1 MTAKRYSS
9 SGEKRVGRS
18 APSGS
23 ISIGVPARVS
33 SSLGVEADLVPTLSL
48 SRTVS
53 KSRIV
58 PVRFAPDDFMLVERA
73 AGAAGICISE
83 FVRQAVMLGGDA
95 SKSDGGS
102 GILSGDELVLFGA
115 LLDEVKSVGA
125 NINQIAMRLNTG
137 GADLPVGL
145 DASLRELRDLL
156 GGLVFELRQLSLGAV
171 RDKSDTKA
179 ADHGA

>member
-1 MTAKRYSS
+1 MP
-9 SGEKRVGRS
+9 VL
-18 APSGS
+18 
-23 ISIGVPARVS
+23 
-33 SSLGVEADLVPTLSL
+33 SSLGVEVDLVPTLSL

-58 PVRFAPDDFMLVERA
+58 PVRFAPDDFVLVERA
-73 AGAAGICISE
+73 ADAAGISISE
-83 FVRQAVMLGGDA
+83 FVRQAVMLSGGA
-95 SKSDGGS
+95 LKSEGGS
-102 GILSGDELVLFGA
+102 GILSGDKRLLFGA

-145 DASLRELRDLL
+145 DERLRELRDVLA
-156 GGLVFELRQLSLGAV
+156 GLAFELRRLSLGAASDS
-171 RDKSDTKA
+171 RDAMA